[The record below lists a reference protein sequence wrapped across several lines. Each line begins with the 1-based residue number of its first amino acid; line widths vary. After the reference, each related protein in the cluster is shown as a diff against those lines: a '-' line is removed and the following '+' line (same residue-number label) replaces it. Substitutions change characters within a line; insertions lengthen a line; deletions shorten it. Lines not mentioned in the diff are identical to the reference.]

1 MKELHTLRKEI
12 DKINT
17 EILSLLA
24 KRFSLTRKIG
34 ELKHTYRLPPKDTK
48 REGVQLEGLEVQAK
62 KLTLN
67 PSLITKIYQLIIVEV
82 VKEHNKRTSV

>member
-12 DKINT
+12 DAINT

-34 ELKHTYRLPPKDTK
+34 ELKHAHRLPSKDTK
-48 REGVQLEGLEVQAK
+48 REAMQLENLIIQAK
-62 KLTLN
+62 KLKLN
-67 PSLITKIYQLIIVEV
+67 PKFITKIYQLIVDEV
-82 VKEHNKRTSV
+82 VEEHNKRTSI

>member
-12 DKINT
+12 DNINT

-34 ELKHTYRLPPKDTK
+34 ELKHVHRLPPKDTK
-48 REGVQLEGLEVQAK
+48 REGGQLEGLEVKAK

-67 PSLITKIYQLIIVEV
+67 PSLITKIYQLIVVEV

>member
-12 DKINT
+12 DNINT

-34 ELKHTYRLPPKDTK
+34 ELKHAHRLPPKDTK
-48 REGVQLEGLEVQAK
+48 REMAQLENLIAQAK
-62 KLTLN
+62 NLKLN
-67 PSLITKIYQLIIVEV
+67 PSLITKIYQLLVVEV
-82 VKEHNKRTSV
+82 VKEHKKNKHP

>member
-12 DKINT
+12 DNINT

-34 ELKHTYRLPPKDTK
+34 ELKHVHRLPPKDTK

-67 PSLITKIYQLIIVEV
+67 PSLITKIYQLIVVEV